1 MTKENIFICPV
12 CRNTLSLTDKKLL
25 CPENHSYDISR
36 EGYVN
41 LLLPNMKRSSSPG
54 DSPEMIRSRNRFLTG
69 GYYSRLPELLSLKIK
84 HYIQKKDPCD
94 YSLLDAGCG
103 EGYILSVLENK
114 LNYNGFKFYG
124 IDISRDAV
132 KTAARR
138 TVSTSC
144 AVASL
149 FSMPV
154 ADGSVNC
161 LLNIFAPSPS
171 AEFMRVLSPDG
182 IILHVHP
189 GDEHLYS
196 LREKLFTEIIPLRK
210 EDKLAESF
218 THQSIEE
225 LKYNFTI
232 TGKDNLSD
240 LVNMTPYAWK
250 TGKEKIARLI
260 TETTTLE
267 TTAHFIISIYR
278 K

>member
-1 MTKENIFICPV
+1 MTNENIFICPV
-12 CRNTLSLTDKKLL
+12 CRNPLKLTDKKLL

-41 LLLPNMKRSSSPG
+41 LLLSNMKKSSSPG
-54 DSPEMIRSRNRFLTG
+54 DSLEMIRSRNRFLTG
-69 GYYSRLPELLSLKIK
+69 GYYARLPELLSLKIE
-84 HYIQKKDPCD
+84 HYIQIKDPCGCII
-94 YSLLDAGCG
+94 LDAGCG

-114 LNYNGFKFYG
+114 LHYNGLKFYG

-138 TVSTSC
+138 TPGTSF

-154 ADGSVNC
+154 SDGSVNC

-171 AEFMRVLSPDG
+171 AEFARVLSPDG
-182 IILHVHP
+182 IIIHVHP

-218 THQSIEE
+218 IHQSTDE
-225 LKYNFTI
+225 LKYSFTI
-232 TGKDNLSD
+232 SGMDNLSD
-240 LVNMTPYAWK
+240 LVNMTPYTWK
-250 TGKEKIARLI
+250 TGKEKIARLLA
-260 TETTTLE
+260 ETTTLE
-267 TTAHFIISIYR
+267 TTAHFIVSIYS